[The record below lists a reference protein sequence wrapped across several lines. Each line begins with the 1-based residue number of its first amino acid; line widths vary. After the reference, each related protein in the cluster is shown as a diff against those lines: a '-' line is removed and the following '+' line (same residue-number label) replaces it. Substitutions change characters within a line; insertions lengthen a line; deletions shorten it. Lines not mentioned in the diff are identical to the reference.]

1 VVARGQ
7 KVVHLYVKGHFRNM
21 HGAGS
26 VVGTRS
32 VHNLYLE
39 KPSRM
44 VANLPS

>member
-1 VVARGQ
+1 VVATGQ
-7 KVVHLYVKGHFRNM
+7 KVVHLYPKGHFRNM
-21 HGAGS
+21 LGAGS

-39 KPSRM
+39 KPIRM

>member
-7 KVVHLYVKGHFRNM
+7 KLVHLYPKGHYRNM

-32 VHNLYLE
+32 VHNLDLA

-44 VANLPS
+44 VANLLS